1 MDNNQDITSNTNPQV
16 HDLDNSN
23 SNFLRRS
30 ITNTSNVLK
39 RTFTV
44 SSKSVDLFTNVF
56 QYDESVVIKD
66 VSDISQLRESAI
78 TRRPTKQELYNINKD
93 IEYLVN

>member
-66 VSDISQLRESAI
+66 ASDASQLRESAI
-78 TRRPTKQELYNINKD
+78 TRRPTKQELEKINKD

>member
-66 VSDISQLRESAI
+66 V
-78 TRRPTKQELYNINKD
+78 
-93 IEYLVN
+93 